1 MSKRSEL
8 KKAHEA
14 RTDKLVKIL
23 SDARREEVNSTPT
36 PAIAVTLAI
45 STWDSARKSRTLLR
59 YYTMWIA
66 LLVSAFITGPSWLDV
81 SASTAALVLV
91 VVLIVRDWRDSKR
104 VAAKSVALMEDYA
117 MVRASGVTA

>member
-1 MSKRSEL
+1 MSKRHEL

-14 RTDKLVKIL
+14 RTDKLIKIL

-45 STWDSARKSRTLLR
+45 TTWDSERKSRTLFR
-59 YYTMWIA
+59 YLTMWLA
-66 LLVSAFITGPSWLDV
+66 LYVSAMITGPFWLD
-81 SASTAALVLV
+81 ALAVVAVGVLV
-91 VVLIVRDWRDSKR
+91 VVLLIRDWRDTRK
-104 VAAKSVALMEDYA
+104 VARKSVGLMEDYA

>member
-1 MSKRSEL
+1 MSKRREL

-14 RTDKLVKIL
+14 RTDKLIKIL
-23 SDARREEVNSTPT
+23 SDARHAEATSTPT

-45 STWDSARKSRTLLR
+45 STWDSARKSRTLIR

-81 SASTAALVLV
+81 SASTAALALV
-91 VVLIVRDWRDSKR
+91 VVLIVLDWRDGRR
-104 VAAKSVALMEDYA
+104 VATKSVDLMEA
-117 MVRASGVTA
+117 FARIRASKVAP